1 MKTIS
6 ILFSGRGSNAE
17 SIVSYIY
24 TKKLNFFIKNI
35 ICNNKTA
42 SGIEKIKK
50 YGYEVKIIDS
60 VLINDSILYNNIL
73 REKLH
78 PKSSEYLL
86 LCGYMKIIP
95 SNLIKLYNGNIINIH
110 PSLLPKYKGL
120 NTHEKVITNKDKY
133 HGCTTHFVNNGIDC
147 GPIIAQSKI
156 NVSASDNKNS
166 IAKKLLPKEHQLFY
180 ETLKMIENED
190 IKLIDDKVYYKNKIL
205 TSPLNFN

>member
-17 SIVSYIY
+17 SIVSLIHS
-24 TKKLNFFIKNI
+24 KKLNFYIKKI
-35 ICNNKTA
+35 ICNNKNA

-50 YGYEVKIIDS
+50 YGYEIEIIDS
-60 VLINDSILYNNIL
+60 NLIDDTINYNNIL
-73 REKLH
+73 KEKLL

-86 LCGYMKIIP
+86 LCGYMMIIP
-95 SNLIKLYNGNIINIH
+95 SKLIQLFNGNIINIH

-133 HGCTTHFVNNGIDC
+133 HGCTTHFVNNALDC
-147 GPIIAQSKI
+147 GPMIAQSKI
-156 NVSASDNKNS
+156 EVDSSDNKES
-166 IAKKLLPKEHQLFY
+166 VAKKLLPKEHQLFY
-180 ETLKMIENED
+180 KTLEMIENEE
-190 IKLIDDKVYYKNKIL
+190 IKLVDNKVYYKNKIL